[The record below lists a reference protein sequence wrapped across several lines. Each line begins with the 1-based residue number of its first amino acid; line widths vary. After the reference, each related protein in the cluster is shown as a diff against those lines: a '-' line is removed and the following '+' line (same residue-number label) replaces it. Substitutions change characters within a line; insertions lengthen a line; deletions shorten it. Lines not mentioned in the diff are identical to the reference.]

1 MIPDLGFALVFASF
15 AASVLAL
22 GASIYGL
29 KTKDSRWTA
38 VAQNALV
45 ALFPLVLLACLVLIY
60 LMWTND
66 FSVAYVVQVTTIR
79 SPHYLKITALWGSQS
94 GSLLFWNLL
103 LAGFTALSIW
113 RNRRNNRANM
123 PYAVLVASFTPLF
136 FLFLSTFIE
145 NPFERLEVVPLD
157 GQGLNPL
164 LRHPGMI
171 IHPPMLY
178 LGFVGFTVPF
188 NFAMAAL
195 MSGKVEEH
203 WIGLTRRWTLVA
215 WLFLSLGLILGG
227 RWAYDVLGW
236 GGYWGWD
243 PVENASLL
251 PWLAGTAFLHSVMIQ
266 EKRGMFKSWN
276 IILVTATYLL
286 VVLATFSVRS
296 GLVSSVHTF
305 AQSSIGW
312 FFFGFLAFMLLFS
325 LYWVMRRWDKLGS
338 EHKLDSLLS
347 REAAFLLN
355 NFIILAILVATLV
368 GIYLPVFS
376 DFLVGYKMTVGT
388 PYYEWVN
395 GLLFAALIL
404 LMGVAPLTMWHRTSA
419 KRLGIVLR
427 WPALFTSFLI
437 VIFVVLGVRS
447 VWALLGLWVTFFSAE
462 LTLLEFHKGA
472 MARRK
477 RGENYLIALWQLFK
491 RNQRRY
497 GGYLIH
503 LGVLIMA
510 FGVIGIEFFQQQTQ
524 IRLQTGE
531 SLTIG
536 RYRVEFQGVKRFPGA
551 DDLLITEGSADLY
564 LGDKLVTTLHPRIEM
579 YQRTGQPMTIPSMRS
594 TPLEDLYMLM
604 VNWEG
609 VEENAATVRV
619 YINPLINWIWFGGVV
634 FVIGTLVATRRMAE
648 VEAVSVPSRVPAV
661 GD

>member
-1 MIPDLGFALVFASF
+1 MIADLGFALVFASF
-15 AASVLAL
+15 AASGLAL

-29 KTKDSRWTA
+29 RSKDSRWTE
-38 VAQNALV
+38 VAANALI
-45 ALFPLVLLACLVLIY
+45 ALFPLVLAASLALVY
-60 LMWTND
+60 LLWTND
-66 FSVAYVVQVTTIR
+66 FSVAYVTRVTTLNT
-79 SPHYLKITALWGSQS
+79 PHYLKITALWGNQS

-103 LAGFTALSIW
+103 LSGFTSLSIW
-113 RNRRNNRANM
+113 RNRHNSSANI
-123 PYAVLVASFTPLF
+123 PYTILIGSLTPLF

-145 NPFERLEVVPLD
+145 NPFKRLEFVPLD
-157 GQGLNPL
+157 GEGLNPL

-195 MSGKVEEH
+195 MSGNVKEH
-203 WIGLTRRWTLVA
+203 WIGLTRSWTLAA

-276 IILVTATYLL
+276 MILITATYLL
-286 VVLATFSVRS
+286 VILGTFSVRS

-312 FFFGFLAFMLLFS
+312 YFFAFLAFMTLFS
-325 LYWVMRRWDKLGS
+325 LYWVMRRWDNLS
-338 EHKLDSLLS
+338 AEHSLDSLLS

-355 NFIILAILVATLV
+355 NFIILAILIATLV

-376 DFLVGYKMTVGT
+376 DFLLGYKMTVGT

-395 GLLFAALIL
+395 GLLFTALIL
-404 LMGVAPLTMWHRTSA
+404 LMGVAPLTMWHRTST
-419 KRLGIVLR
+419 KRLGIALR
-427 WPALFTSFLI
+427 WPALLTSLLI
-437 VIFVVLGVRS
+437 VVFVLLGVHS
-447 VWALLGLWVTFFSAE
+447 IWALLGLWVTFFSAE

-477 RGENYLIALWQLFK
+477 RGDNYVIALWQLFK

-510 FGVIGIEFFQQQTQ
+510 FGVIGIEFFQQETQ

-531 SLTIG
+531 SITIG
-536 RYRVEFQGVKRFPGA
+536 RYRVAFQGAKKFPGA
-551 DDLLITEGSADLY
+551 DDLMITEGSADVY
-564 LGDKLVTTLHPRIEM
+564 LGDNFVTTLRPRIEL
-579 YQRTGQPMTIPSMRS
+579 YQRTGQPMTIPAMRS
-594 TPLEDLYMLM
+594 TALEDLYLLM

-609 VEENAATVRV
+609 IDENAATIRV
-619 YINPLINWIWFGGVV
+619 YINPLINWVWFGGII
-634 FVIGTLVATRRMAE
+634 FIAGTVITTQRTRE
-648 VEAVSVPSRVPAV
+648 VELATIPSGMAAS